1 MNKIIFNGNI
11 CNDLQ
16 LKEAGGVKVLGLRI
30 ACRRQFKTNGQYVT
44 DFISCDAFNQTA
56 DFISRYFKKG
66 QPILIVGRLENNN
79 YQNNKGE
86 MVYKDHV
93 VVEEANFFGDSK
105 EEESSQSQA
114 QPKKKEKVV
123 IEPRVEDT
131 LFDTDITDDEL
142 PF

>member
-1 MNKIIFNGNI
+1 
-11 CNDLQ
+11 
-16 LKEAGGVKVLGLRI
+16 
-30 ACRRQFKTNGQYVT
+30 
-44 DFISCDAFNQTA
+44 
-56 DFISRYFKKG
+56 
-66 QPILIVGRLENNN
+66 
-79 YQNNKGE
+79 

-105 EEESSQSQA
+105 EEEPSQA